1 MSRNAKLVVVIVG
14 VMFSMVSVVA
24 MVVANIQY
32 NAGYES
38 GYSLAYST
46 RYSEGYD
53 IGFSEGNM
61 SGYES
66 AHYIAYDE
74 GYLQGFTDGNTSGY
88 EEGYDSGYSQGV
100 DDGARHGYRFPKYV
114 MAGMFID
121 PIWTLFDENGIAMV
135 DYGGSIGIQYNPV
148 TISQYALYNYHQYF
162 DSGNE
167 TAKETFFNQAD
178 WLVEHARQKANYTVW
193 EYEFDWNYYN
203 MTDPFVSAMAQGLGV
218 SVLVRAY
225 NLSMNAVYLNT
236 VHSSINAFEVEMDE
250 GGVRYTDS
258 DGIWFEEYADE
269 NCKISKVLNGFI
281 FSLFGLYEVSGYSS
295 KADELFWVGTNTL
308 ASNIHRYDTGSWS
321 CYDLLGLKASEGYH
335 KLHVKQ
341 LQTMY
346 DITGDEI
353 FLEYSNLFHSYQTPN
368 QKTLFAKIHFFGAIS
383 LHHLVGRLRS
393 AKPSLPRMPAKSEV
407 FLGLHKDLPSIT
419 VYRLS

>member
-1 MSRNAKLVVVIVG
+1 MSKNAKLVVVIVV
-14 VMFSMVSVVA
+14 VMFSMVLVVA
-24 MVVANIQY
+24 MVVANIRY

-46 RYSEGYD
+46 RYSEGFSVGNLTGYQ
-53 IGFSEGNM
+53 IGNSCGYNLGFSEGNM

-66 AHYIAYDE
+66 AFDIAYDE

-100 DDGARHGYRFPKYV
+100 DDGIRHVYTIRFPKYV
-114 MAGMFID
+114 MAGMFIN
-121 PIWTLFDENGIAMV
+121 PQWTLFDENGIAIV
-135 DYGGSIGIQYNPV
+135 DYEEHIGIQYNPV

-162 DSGNE
+162 DSANE
-167 TAKETFFNQAD
+167 TAKETFFTQAD
-178 WLVEHARQKANYTVW
+178 WLVEHARQKTNYTVW
-193 EYEFDWNYYN
+193 EYEFDWSYYQITN
-203 MTDPFVSAMAQGLGV
+203 PWVSAMAQGLGI

-225 NLSMNAVYLNT
+225 NLSMNEIYLNT
-236 VHSSINAFEVEMDE
+236 LHSSINAFEVEMDE

-295 KADELFWVGTNTL
+295 KANELFWVGTNTL
-308 ASNIHRYDTGSWS
+308 ASNIHRYDTGSGS
-321 CYDLLGLKASEGYH
+321 YYDLLGLVAPQSYH
-335 KLHVKQ
+335 EIHVGQ
-341 LQTMY
+341 LKTMY

-353 FLEYSNLFHSYQTPN
+353 FLEYSNLFHSILNTTN
-368 QKTLFAKIHFFGAIS
+368 QKD
-383 LHHLVGRLRS
+383 V
-393 AKPSLPRMPAKSEV
+393 V
-407 FLGLHKDLPSIT
+407 C
-419 VYRLS
+419 